1 MQDFR
6 NLRVWQT
13 ARRLTRIVYEVTAD
27 LPQAE
32 EFGIRSQLRRASVS
46 VCSNIA
52 EGCGRSGDRELRHF
66 LTVAMGSAC
75 ELECVL
81 IVATDLSFIGGDALD
96 RALPV
101 LVETKKMLTSLINRL
116 TPTARDTATSRR

>member
-32 EFGIRSQLRRASVS
+32 EFGIRSQLRRARPSAS
-46 VCSNIA
+46 SS
-52 EGCGRSGDRELRHF
+52 GRDEKDVDQSHQSPDAHGKGARRPVGGKADKI
-66 LTVAMGSAC
+66 LTADS
-75 ELECVL
+75 
-81 IVATDLSFIGGDALD
+81 
-96 RALPV
+96 
-101 LVETKKMLTSLINRL
+101 
-116 TPTARDTATSRR
+116 

>member
-27 LPQAE
+27 FPQAE

-52 EGCGRSGDRELRHF
+52 EGCGYF

-75 ELECVL
+75 ESGCVL
-81 IVATDLSFIGGDALD
+81 IVVTDLSFIAGDSLD

-116 TPTARDTATSRR
+116 TPRARGRRDQQAVKPTKY